1 MEVVVNS
8 DSDNQRPWCTGI
20 NCSHFLQ
27 FILSPRKDELDQQLT
42 SASAAVLALVE
53 V

>member
-1 MEVVVNS
+1 MEVAVNS

-27 FILSPRKDELDQQLT
+27 ERMNWISKLT
-42 SASAAVLALVE
+42 SASAAVLALKV
-53 V
+53 